1 MDRDCPV
8 TMGPTSRAPWGESGH
23 KRANEPAHL
32 ASAHAYIT
40 PEAGTCPESPRTCQ
54 LGGQPHP
61 HPHTHHR
68 TAAPEGRGRTES
80 TVTSSKSA
88 NSVVFW

>member
-23 KRANEPAHL
+23 KRANEPARL

-54 LGGQPHP
+54 LGGQPP
-61 HPHTHHR
+61 PTPPHTPQDCGAGGAR
-68 TAAPEGRGRTES
+68 QNRIYRN
-80 TVTSSKSA
+80 V
-88 NSVVFW
+88 